1 METKDA
7 MFDDNHTDAAAD
19 DDRRSKILKTQKK
32 IVKGKNL
39 QKEVLL
45 AWGQTKH
52 GKVFSEILNI
62 IKVVQA

>member
-1 METKDA
+1 MIIHTTNAGMETKDA

-39 QKEVLL
+39 
-45 AWGQTKH
+45 
-52 GKVFSEILNI
+52 
-62 IKVVQA
+62 